1 MGTMFFYGQQVIE
14 SIGYIKTLFGAALN
28 LVPTEG
34 TVVNYPA

>member
-1 MGTMFFYGQQVIE
+1 MGTMFFNGQVIE

-28 LVPTEG
+28 LVPAEG